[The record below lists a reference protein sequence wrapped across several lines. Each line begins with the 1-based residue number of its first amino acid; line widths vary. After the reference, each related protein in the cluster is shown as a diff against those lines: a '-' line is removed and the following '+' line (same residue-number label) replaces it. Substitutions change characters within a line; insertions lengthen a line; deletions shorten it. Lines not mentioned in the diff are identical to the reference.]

1 MVTNKYANW
10 SLSLLY
16 AFIYVYA
23 IPWTDILGR
32 EFVDIHAYLARIVY
46 LHDGGNEA
54 IRHGIQWLMSEPL
67 WKVVIVFIG
76 DNFTDYR
83 AVLYF
88 LSFFSVFFYVSFLIR
103 HIPFYIAMLFLLTP
117 MMLDM
122 FLAQIRIAVAFSF
135 VLLAYNLSL
144 RQNEKKTIP
153 IILLIMAA
161 LIHVSMLV
169 FYGIY
174 YLLYRLNS
182 KIEDKKYYL
191 VAIFTAMFI
200 ALFMKFGSNLLLE
213 FLGDRHAGYDEYIA
227 GSSIAYSIAWFI
239 IAIIVGTFGDFSDN
253 KKRVLVAYAIT
264 ILSFFFFASILNIF
278 AARYVAVTM
287 PVTILAI
294 SFLPRHFKEGTYFFL
309 LLYNIYSFKYW
320 LHITIL

>member
-1 MVTNKYANW
+1 MVTNNYVNW

-54 IRHGIQWLMSEPL
+54 IRTGIQWLMSEPL
-67 WKVVIVFIG
+67 WKLVILFIG

-88 LSFFSVFFYVSFLIR
+88 ISFVTVFFYVTFLIR
-103 HIPFYIAMLFLLTP
+103 HVPFYIAMLFLLTP

-135 VLLAYNLSL
+135 VLVAYDVSL
-144 RQNEKKTIP
+144 RPNSTKTIP
-153 IILLIMAA
+153 VILLIMAT
-161 LIHVSMLV
+161 LIHMSMPV

-174 YLLYRLNS
+174 YLLYKLNS
-182 KIEDKKYYL
+182 KVEDKKYYL
-191 VAIFTAMFI
+191 IAIFTAMFI
-200 ALFMKFGSNLLLE
+200 ALFMKFGSNLLLT

-239 IAIIVGTFGDFSDN
+239 IAMILGTFGDFSDK

-264 ILSFFFFASILNIF
+264 VLSFFFFASMLNIF

-294 SFLPRHFKEGTYFFL
+294 SFLPKHFKQGTYFFL

>member
-1 MVTNKYANW
+1 MVTNNYVNW

-46 LHDGGNEA
+46 LHEGGNEA
-54 IRHGIQWLMSEPL
+54 IRTGIQWLMSEPL
-67 WKVVIVFIG
+67 WKLIILFIG

-88 LSFFSVFFYVSFLIR
+88 ISFITVFFYVTFLIR
-103 HIPFYIAMLFLLTP
+103 HVPVYIAMLFLVTP
-117 MMLDM
+117 MLLDL

-135 VLLAYNLSL
+135 VLVAYDVSL
-144 RQNEKKTIP
+144 RKNSTKTIP
-153 IILLIMAA
+153 VILLIMATF
-161 LIHVSMLV
+161 IHISMPV

-174 YLLYRLNS
+174 YLLYKLNS
-182 KIEDKKYYL
+182 KVEDKKYYL
-191 VAIFTAMFI
+191 MAIFTAMGI
-200 ALFMKFGSNLLLE
+200 ALFMKFGSNLLLT
-213 FLGDRHAGYDEYIA
+213 FLGDRHAGYDEYIS
-227 GSSIAYSIAWFI
+227 GSSAAYSISWFI
-239 IAIIVGTFGDFSDN
+239 ISVILGTFGDFSDK

-264 ILSFFFFASILNIF
+264 VLSFFFFASLLNIF

-287 PVTILAI
+287 PVTIIAI
-294 SFLPRHFKEGTYFFL
+294 SFLPKHFKQGTYFFL

-320 LHITIL
+320 FHITIL

>member
-1 MVTNKYANW
+1 MVTNNYVNW

-16 AFIYVYA
+16 AFIYVYV
-23 IPWTDILGR
+23 IHWTDIQGR

-46 LHDGGNEA
+46 LHEGGNEA
-54 IRHGIQWLMSEPL
+54 TYYGVQWLMSEPL
-67 WKVVIVFIG
+67 WKVVIVFVG
-76 DNFTDYR
+76 DTFTDYR

-88 LSFFSVFFYVSFLIR
+88 FSFLSVFFYVTFLIR
-103 HIPFYIAMLFLLTP
+103 HVPFYVAMLFLLTP
-117 MMLDM
+117 MMVDM

-135 VLLAYNLSL
+135 VLVAYDLCL
-144 RQNEKKTIP
+144 RKNSTKTIP
-153 IILLIMAA
+153 IILLIMAT
-161 LIHVSMLV
+161 LIHISMPV

-174 YLLYRLNS
+174 YLLYRLNT

-191 VAIFTAMFI
+191 IAIFTAMFI
-200 ALFMKFGSNLLLE
+200 AFFMKFGSNLLLT

-227 GSSIAYSIAWFI
+227 GSSIAYSISWFI
-239 IAIIVGTFGDFSDN
+239 IAIIIGTFVDFSDN

-264 ILSFFFFASILNIF
+264 ILSFFFFASMVNIF

-287 PVTILAI
+287 PITIIAI
-294 SFLPRHFKEGTYFFL
+294 SFLPKHFKQGTYLFL

-320 LHITIL
+320 FQFTIL